1 MRNNLLEK
9 RMIQLSCHMESHTL
23 SWEEE
28 FDWWKVNPGVRA
40 LECVEE
46 RPRTTGIKT
55 ETPGGRI
62 LIYHIR
68 ALGVRVLQKPRMLGL
83 FVVVVVVVVFLSF
96 FFFLSGIGTFR
107 PQTPYG
113 LSGTGKV

>member
-46 RPRTTGIKT
+46 RPRSTGIKT

-62 LIYHIR
+62 IIVSRFGIAVRRYAVKR
-68 ALGVRVLQKPRMLGL
+68 KDLGSIPLRLTFL
-83 FVVVVVVVVFLSF
+83 FKKVVVCGHCPVTLSIT
-96 FFFLSGIGTFR
+96 S
-107 PQTPYG
+107 Y
-113 LSGTGKV
+113 